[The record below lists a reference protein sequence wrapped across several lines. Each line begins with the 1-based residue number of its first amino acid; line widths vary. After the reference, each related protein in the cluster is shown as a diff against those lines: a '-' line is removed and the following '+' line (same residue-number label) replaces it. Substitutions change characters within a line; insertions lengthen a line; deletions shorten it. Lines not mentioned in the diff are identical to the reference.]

1 MEDAA
6 EVFGQKYKK
15 MCGSFGDL
23 STYSFYANKQITT
36 GEGGMITTNSKKLYE
51 KIKNLKNLSFEKKI
65 DLITK
70 MFHQITECQIFKQ
83 L

>member
-1 MEDAA
+1 
-6 EVFGQKYKK
+6 

-23 STYSFYANKQITT
+23 STYGFYANKQITT

-51 KIKNLKNLSFEKKI
+51 KIKKLKKFILWKKI